1 MLKIS
6 RESEINLVN
15 VLIDND
21 IISGKDLIDIKKIST
36 ENNKSQIDAIFELK
50 LTDEQK
56 IIDLLIKEQ
65 NLETVDLKKVE
76 VTDEIKTVLPSNYIK
91 VNFVAPFKIDNKTL
105 HIAIPDSSKLGLMRN
120 LKAITKKNIELHA
133 AKITDIS
140 EFIEKL
146 SSETDEVTIASI
158 RDENRKRIKTFESDL
173 GDAGEVLEKAPEED
187 IEAIENE
194 SEVIKFSTAVVA
206 EAIKMGVSDIHIE
219 PYRFSS
225 RVRYRLDGM
234 LQEQEQY
241 KQFLHDNYGAV
252 VTRIKI
258 MGKLDIAERRLPQ
271 DGAIN
276 FKIEN
281 KVVDLRLSILP
292 TANNERIVMRILN
305 KDAGDIKL
313 EQLNFE
319 EQDLKNLRKAIHSTQ
334 GLILVTGPTGS
345 GKSTTLYSILKEV
358 SKPHLN
364 ILTAEDPVE
373 YELDGVGQVQIKD
386 HIGLTFASALR
397 SFLRQDPEIILVG
410 EMRDKETVDIGLK
423 AALTGH
429 LVFSTLHTNDAPST
443 ITRLQNMGTPDYL
456 ISAATQLVVAQRL
469 ARKNCKDCRVPDDD
483 VNPKV
488 LQDLGFSAE
497 QASRV
502 KAIKGKG
509 CAKCS
514 NTGYKGRQGIY
525 EILVVSKPLKE
536 AILRQATTPELREI
550 GIKEGFQTMKD
561 MGRRLIASG
570 ELNFREYESSFRRIR
585 MEAFTY
591 KGISDGKYVTGD
603 IEALNLDEA
612 SHLLKEKKIIITN
625 IVKTKKKA
633 GEKKKSSGSSL
644 FGRSKKVKIEDILIF
659 SKQFATMVKAGLP
672 ILQVLAMLRDQM
684 ESQGI
689 KDIIEDIRKSLE
701 GGVNL
706 SKCFEKYPQHFDNVY
721 VTWSKAGEA
730 RG

>member
-6 RESEINLVN
+6 RESEINLIN

-21 IISGKDLIDIKKIST
+21 IISGKDLVNIKKVST
-36 ENNKSQIDAIFELK
+36 EKNKSQIDAVFELK
-50 LTDEQK
+50 LCDEKK
-56 IIDLLIKEQ
+56 ILDVLVKEQ
-65 NLETVDLKKVE
+65 SLETVDLSKVQI
-76 VTDEIKTVLPSNYIK
+76 TDDIKSVLPSNYINI
-91 VNFVAPFKIDNKTL
+91 NFVAPFKMEGNNL
-105 HIAIPDSSKLGLMRN
+105 HIAISDSSKLGLMRN
-120 LKAITKKNIELHA
+120 LKAITKKNIELYA
-133 AKITDIS
+133 AKVSQIS
-140 EFIEKL
+140 EFIQKLQSESGDVTTETIRKENKEK
-146 SSETDEVTIASI
+146 T
-158 RDENRKRIKTFESDL
+158 KTFDSDL
-173 GDAGEVLEKAPEED
+173 GEAGEVLDKKPEED

-206 EAIKMGVSDIHIE
+206 DAIKLGVSDIHIE

-234 LQEQEQY
+234 LQEQEEY

-252 VTRIKI
+252 VTRFKI

-276 FKIEN
+276 FKIDG

-292 TANNERIVMRILN
+292 TASNERIVMRILN
-305 KDAGDIKL
+305 KDAGDITL

-319 EQDLKNLRKAIHSTQ
+319 DVDLKNLRKAIHSTQ

-386 HIGLTFASALR
+386 DIGLSFASALR

-443 ITRLQNMGTPDYL
+443 ITRLQDMGTPDYL
-456 ISAATQLVVAQRL
+456 ISAATQMVLAQRL
-469 ARKNCKDCRVPDDD
+469 ARRNCKDCRVPDED
-483 VNPKV
+483 VTPKV
-488 LQDLGFSAE
+488 LTDLGFSPE

-502 KAIKGKG
+502 KATKGKG
-509 CAKCS
+509 CAKCKD
-514 NTGYKGRQGIY
+514 TGYKGRQGIY
-525 EILVVSKPLKE
+525 EIMVVSKPIKE

-550 GIKEGFQTMKD
+550 AIKEGFQTMQD
-561 MGRRLIASG
+561 MGRRMIANG
-570 ELNFREYESSFRRIR
+570 DLNFREYERVLSS
-585 MEAFTY
+585 
-591 KGISDGKYVTGD
+591 
-603 IEALNLDEA
+603 
-612 SHLLKEKKIIITN
+612 
-625 IVKTKKKA
+625 
-633 GEKKKSSGSSL
+633 
-644 FGRSKKVKIEDILIF
+644 
-659 SKQFATMVKAGLP
+659 
-672 ILQVLAMLRDQM
+672 
-684 ESQGI
+684 
-689 KDIIEDIRKSLE
+689 
-701 GGVNL
+701 
-706 SKCFEKYPQHFDNVY
+706 
-721 VTWSKAGEA
+721 
-730 RG
+730 

>member
-6 RESEINLVN
+6 RESEINLIN
-15 VLIDND
+15 VLIDHD
-21 IISGKDLIDIKKIST
+21 IISGKDLPNIKKVST
-36 ENNKSQIDAIFELK
+36 EKNKSQIDAVFELK
-50 LTDEQK
+50 LTDEKK
-56 IIDLLIKEQ
+56 ILEVLVKEQ
-65 NLETVDLKKVE
+65 NLEVVDLSKIQIV
-76 VTDEIKTVLPSNYIK
+76 DEIKTVLPSNYINM
-91 VNFVAPFKIDNKTL
+91 NFVAPFKVEGKTL
-105 HIAIPDSSKLGLMRN
+105 HIAISDSSKLGLMRN

-133 AKITDIS
+133 AKVSQIS

-146 SSETDEVTIASI
+146 LSESGDVTAATI
-158 RDENRKRIKTFESDL
+158 RKENTEKTKTFDSEL
-173 GDAGEVLEKAPEED
+173 GEAGEVLEKKPEED

-206 EAIKMGVSDIHIE
+206 EAIKLGVSDIHIE
-219 PYRFSS
+219 PYRFTS

-241 KQFLHDNYGAV
+241 KKFLHDNYGAV
-252 VTRIKI
+252 VTRFKI

-276 FKIEN
+276 FKIEG

-305 KDAGDIKL
+305 KDAGDITL

-319 EQDLKNLRKAIHSTQ
+319 DADLKNLRKGIHSTQ

-386 HIGLTFASALR
+386 DIGLSFASALR

-456 ISAATQLVVAQRL
+456 ISAATQMVLAQRL
-469 ARKNCKDCRVPDDD
+469 ARRNCKECRAPDED
-483 VNPKV
+483 VTPKV
-488 LQDLGFSAE
+488 LTDLGFSPE

-509 CAKCS
+509 CAKCKD
-514 NTGYKGRQGIY
+514 TGYKGRQGIY
-525 EILVVSKPLKE
+525 EIMVISKPIKE

-550 GIKEGFQTMKD
+550 AIKEGFQTMQD
-561 MGRRLIASG
+561 MGRRMIANG
-570 ELNFREYESSFRRIR
+570 ELSFREFERVLS
-585 MEAFTY
+585 
-591 KGISDGKYVTGD
+591 
-603 IEALNLDEA
+603 A
-612 SHLLKEKKIIITN
+612 S
-625 IVKTKKKA
+625 
-633 GEKKKSSGSSL
+633 
-644 FGRSKKVKIEDILIF
+644 
-659 SKQFATMVKAGLP
+659 
-672 ILQVLAMLRDQM
+672 
-684 ESQGI
+684 
-689 KDIIEDIRKSLE
+689 
-701 GGVNL
+701 
-706 SKCFEKYPQHFDNVY
+706 
-721 VTWSKAGEA
+721 
-730 RG
+730 

>member
-21 IISGKDLIDIKKIST
+21 IISGKDLINIKKVSS
-36 ENNKSQIDAIFELK
+36 ESNKSQIDAIFELK
-50 LTDEQK
+50 LTDEKK

-76 VTDEIKTVLPSNYIK
+76 VTDDIKTVLPSNYIK
-91 VNFVAPFKIDNKTL
+91 VNFVAPFKIDGKTL
-105 HIAIPDSSKLGLMRN
+105 HIAISDSSKLGLMRN

-133 AKITDIS
+133 AKVSDIS

-146 SSETDEVTIASI
+146 SSDSDEVTIASI
-158 RDENRKRIKTFESDL
+158 RDENRKKIKTFDSDL
-173 GDAGEVLEKAPEED
+173 GEAGEVLEKAPEED

-219 PYRFSS
+219 PYRFTS

-234 LQEQEQY
+234 LSEQEQY

-252 VTRIKI
+252 VTRFKI

-276 FKIEN
+276 FKIDN

-292 TANNERIVMRILN
+292 TASNERIVMRILN

-319 EQDLKNLRKAIHSTQ
+319 EQDLKNLRKAINSTQ

-358 SKPHLN
+358 SRPHLN

-373 YELDGVGQVQIKD
+373 YDLEGVGQVQIKD
-386 HIGLTFASALR
+386 DIGLTFASALR

-456 ISAATQLVVAQRL
+456 ISAACQLVVAQRL
-469 ARKNCKDCRVPDDD
+469 ARKNCKECRVPDDD
-483 VNPKV
+483 VTPKV
-488 LQDLGFSAE
+488 LQDLGFTAE
-497 QASRV
+497 LASRV
-502 KAIKGKG
+502 KAVKGKG
-509 CAKCS
+509 CGKCN

-525 EILVVSKPLKE
+525 EILVVTKPLKE

-550 GIKEGFQTMKD
+550 GVKEGFQTMQD

-570 ELNFREYESSFRRIR
+570 ELNFREYERVLS
-585 MEAFTY
+585 
-591 KGISDGKYVTGD
+591 
-603 IEALNLDEA
+603 
-612 SHLLKEKKIIITN
+612 
-625 IVKTKKKA
+625 
-633 GEKKKSSGSSL
+633 GE
-644 FGRSKKVKIEDILIF
+644 
-659 SKQFATMVKAGLP
+659 
-672 ILQVLAMLRDQM
+672 
-684 ESQGI
+684 
-689 KDIIEDIRKSLE
+689 
-701 GGVNL
+701 
-706 SKCFEKYPQHFDNVY
+706 
-721 VTWSKAGEA
+721 
-730 RG
+730 

>member
-6 RESEINLVN
+6 RESEINLIN

-21 IISGKDLIDIKKIST
+21 VISGKDLINIKKKSS
-36 ENNKSQIDAIFELK
+36 EGNKSQIEAVFDLK
-50 LTDEQK
+50 LTDEKK
-56 IIDLLIKEQ
+56 ILDILVKEQ
-65 NLETVDLKKVE
+65 NLDIIDLKKVE
-76 VTDEIKTVLPSNYIK
+76 VSSDIKSVLPSNYIK
-91 VNFVAPFKIDNKTL
+91 INFVAPFKMEGKTL
-105 HIAIPDSSKLGLMRN
+105 HIAIPDSSKLALMRN

-133 AKITDIS
+133 APLTQIS
-140 EFIEKL
+140 EFIEKI
-146 SSETDEVTIASI
+146 SSDGEVTTATI
-158 RDENRKRIKTFESDL
+158 RQENKEKQKTFDSDL

-187 IEAIENE
+187 VEAIENE

-206 EAIKMGVSDIHIE
+206 EAIKKGVSDIHIE

-241 KQFLHDNYGAV
+241 KNFLHDNYGAV
-252 VTRIKI
+252 VTRFKI

-276 FKIEN
+276 FKIEG

-305 KDAGDIKL
+305 KDAGDITL

-319 EQDLKNLRKAIHSTQ
+319 EQDLKSLRKSIHSTQ

-469 ARKNCKDCRVPDDD
+469 ARKNCKNCKIPDDD

-509 CAKCS
+509 CETCS

-536 AILRQATTPELREI
+536 AILRKATTPELRQI
-550 GIKEGFQTMKD
+550 AVKEGFQTMQD
-561 MGRRLIASG
+561 MGKRLIASG
-570 ELNFREYESSFRRIR
+570 DLNFREYER
-585 MEAFTY
+585 
-591 KGISDGKYVTGD
+591 
-603 IEALNLDEA
+603 
-612 SHLLKEKKIIITN
+612 
-625 IVKTKKKA
+625 
-633 GEKKKSSGSSL
+633 
-644 FGRSKKVKIEDILIF
+644 
-659 SKQFATMVKAGLP
+659 
-672 ILQVLAMLRDQM
+672 VLSN
-684 ESQGI
+684 E
-689 KDIIEDIRKSLE
+689 
-701 GGVNL
+701 
-706 SKCFEKYPQHFDNVY
+706 
-721 VTWSKAGEA
+721 
-730 RG
+730 

>member
-21 IISGKDLIDIKKIST
+21 IISGKDLINIKKVST

-65 NLETVDLKKVE
+65 NLETVDLKKIQISE
-76 VTDEIKTVLPSNYIK
+76 DIKTVLPSNYIK
-91 VNFVAPFKIDNKTL
+91 VNFVAPFKIEGKTL

-140 EFIEKL
+140 EYIDRL

-158 RDENRKRIKTFESDL
+158 RDENRKKIKTFETDL

-206 EAIKMGVSDIHIE
+206 EAIKLGVSDIHIE
-219 PYRFSS
+219 PYRFTS

-234 LQEQEQY
+234 LSEQEQY

-252 VTRIKI
+252 VTRFKI

-276 FKIEN
+276 FKIDN

-319 EQDLKNLRKAIHSTQ
+319 EQDLANLRKAIHSTQ

-358 SKPHLN
+358 SKPHIN

-509 CAKCS
+509 CAKCNNS
-514 NTGYKGRQGIY
+514 GYKGRQGIY
-525 EILVVSKPLKE
+525 EILVVSKPIKE

-550 GIKEGFQTMKD
+550 AVKEGFQTMQD

-570 ELNFREYESSFRRIR
+570 ELNFREYERVLS
-585 MEAFTY
+585 
-591 KGISDGKYVTGD
+591 
-603 IEALNLDEA
+603 
-612 SHLLKEKKIIITN
+612 
-625 IVKTKKKA
+625 
-633 GEKKKSSGSSL
+633 GE
-644 FGRSKKVKIEDILIF
+644 
-659 SKQFATMVKAGLP
+659 
-672 ILQVLAMLRDQM
+672 
-684 ESQGI
+684 
-689 KDIIEDIRKSLE
+689 
-701 GGVNL
+701 
-706 SKCFEKYPQHFDNVY
+706 
-721 VTWSKAGEA
+721 
-730 RG
+730 

>member
-6 RESEINLVN
+6 RESEINLIN

-21 IISGKDLIDIKKIST
+21 IISGKDLPNIKKVST
-36 ENNKSQIDAIFELK
+36 EKNKSQIDAVFELK
-50 LTDEQK
+50 LTDENK
-56 IIDLLIKEQ
+56 ILDVLVKEQSLDTIDLSKIQ
-65 NLETVDLKKVE
+65 I
-76 VTDEIKTVLPSNYIK
+76 TDEIKSVLPSNYIN
-91 VNFVAPFKIDNKTL
+91 VNFVAPFKVEGKVL
-105 HIAIPDSSKLGLMRN
+105 HIAISDSSKLGLMRN
-120 LKAITKKNIELHA
+120 LKAITKKDIELHG
-133 AKITDIS
+133 AKVSQIS
-140 EFIEKL
+140 EFIQKLQNESGDVTTETIRKEKR
-146 SSETDEVTIASI
+146 EKT
-158 RDENRKRIKTFESDL
+158 KTFDSEL
-173 GDAGEVLEKAPEED
+173 GEAGEVLDKKPEED
-187 IEAIENE
+187 VEAIENE

-206 EAIKMGVSDIHIE
+206 DAIKLGVSDIHIE

-234 LQEQEQY
+234 LQEQEEY

-252 VTRIKI
+252 VTRFKI

-276 FKIEN
+276 FKIDG
-281 KVVDLRLSILP
+281 KVVDLRLSVLP

-305 KDAGDIKL
+305 KDAGDITL

-319 EQDLKNLRKAIHSTQ
+319 DVDLKNLRKAIHSTQ

-386 HIGLTFASALR
+386 DIGLSFASALR

-456 ISAATQLVVAQRL
+456 ISAATQMVLAQRL
-469 ARKNCKDCRVPDDD
+469 ARRNCKDCRVPDDD
-483 VNPKV
+483 VTPKV
-488 LQDLGFSAE
+488 LTDLGFSPE

-509 CAKCS
+509 CPKCKD
-514 NTGYKGRQGIY
+514 TGYKGRQGIY
-525 EILVVSKPLKE
+525 EIMVISKPIKE

-550 GIKEGFQTMKD
+550 AVKEGFQTMQD
-561 MGRRLIASG
+561 MGRRMIANG
-570 ELNFREYESSFRRIR
+570 DLNFREFERVLSS
-585 MEAFTY
+585 
-591 KGISDGKYVTGD
+591 
-603 IEALNLDEA
+603 
-612 SHLLKEKKIIITN
+612 
-625 IVKTKKKA
+625 
-633 GEKKKSSGSSL
+633 
-644 FGRSKKVKIEDILIF
+644 
-659 SKQFATMVKAGLP
+659 
-672 ILQVLAMLRDQM
+672 
-684 ESQGI
+684 
-689 KDIIEDIRKSLE
+689 
-701 GGVNL
+701 
-706 SKCFEKYPQHFDNVY
+706 
-721 VTWSKAGEA
+721 
-730 RG
+730 